1 MTNTSDAVVVAL
13 GGIVDDVKSPAASE
27 SWTISLRAV
36 DRFFTMRFN
45 GAVVRNMTVK
55 ALRHNF
61 LFVSPSS
68 NAFYERGVIQM
79 MNAASDK
86 STFGSTDPL
95 IRYYATGKGAV
106 DMQRTTAVAP
116 QSQTVVLSGQGS
128 YGAGLQEVMA
138 GSFAPLDKW
147 VQGSCK
153 THMINWSKHVKI
165 SPIGGNCRQAPRFR
179 LPPVGTSPGRSLRM
193 TLISPH

>member
-1 MTNTSDAVVVAL
+1 M
-13 GGIVDDVKSPAASE
+13 DDVKSPAAAK
-27 SWTISLRAV
+27 SWTISLHAI

-45 GAVVRNMTVK
+45 GAVVRNLTAK
-55 ALRHNF
+55 AIRHDF
-61 LFVSPSS
+61 LFVPPSS

-86 STFGSTDPL
+86 SALGSSDSL

-116 QSQTVVLSGQGS
+116 QSQTVVLSGLSGN
-128 YGAGLQEVMA
+128 GAGFEEVMA

-147 VQGSCK
+147 VQGSPH
-153 THMINWSKHVKI
+153 THHARNNAK
-165 SPIGGNCRQAPRFR
+165 R
-179 LPPVGTSPGRSLRM
+179 
-193 TLISPH
+193 